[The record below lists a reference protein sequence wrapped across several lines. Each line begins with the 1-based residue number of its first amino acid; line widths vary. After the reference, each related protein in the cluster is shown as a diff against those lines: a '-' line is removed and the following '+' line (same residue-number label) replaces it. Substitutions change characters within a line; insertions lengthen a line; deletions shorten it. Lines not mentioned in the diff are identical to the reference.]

1 MVSIRIVPSEAG
13 GKAVDARQLT
23 AVVGEAAQQ
32 HRTALRKVYD
42 GGDLFA
48 APLGFV
54 RGNEERQPRLYR
66 NGNFGGDQRRKSRP
80 ESGTSLQIAVKDD
93 PSARHPRLVRDLAFE
108 ENRISRRIFPSP
120 ADDRIAVNAL

>member
-1 MVSIRIVPSEAG
+1 MPVSYTHLIRGQPRVERIGILGRGVAFQKNGFDPDRIVPSEAG

-80 ESGTSLQIAVKDD
+80 ESGTPLQIAV
-93 PSARHPRLVRDLAFE
+93 
-108 ENRISRRIFPSP
+108 
-120 ADDRIAVNAL
+120 